1 MARYFLRRLVG
12 VIPTALLVLTL
23 VFVAM
28 RILPGDPAIA
38 ALGDQAGR
46 EQIELFRERM
56 GLNVPLWQQYLTFV
70 WDMLRG
76 DLGRSLTNNVPI
88 GELLARNLPYTLN
101 LTLAATVIALAIGIP
116 IGVLSAVRRNSMAD
130 YVGRFF
136 ALAGFSIPDFYLGVI
151 LLVVFSLTL
160 GWFPLMGEGQGLW
173 GQLHHLVLPALTLG
187 LIKAAFITRLTRSAM
202 LEIMRRDYI
211 RTARSKGISN
221 RRILYRHALRNALL
235 PVITGLGVYTLS
247 TLSGSIAVEL
257 VFSRPGLG
265 QLLIG
270 AVSSRDYTM
279 VQAGLVVFS
288 LFVIAVNLTTDLL
301 YAMVDP
307 RIRMD

>member
-1 MARYFLRRLVG
+1 
-12 VIPTALLVLTL
+12 
-23 VFVAM
+23 
-28 RILPGDPAIA
+28 
-38 ALGDQAGR
+38 
-46 EQIELFRERM
+46 
-56 GLNVPLWQQYLTFV
+56 
-70 WDMLRG
+70 
-76 DLGRSLTNNVPI
+76 
-88 GELLARNLPYTLN
+88 LARNLPYTLN

-116 IGVLSAVRRNSMAD
+116 IGMLSAVRRNSVAD
-130 YVGRFF
+130 YAGRFF

-160 GWFPLMGEGQGLW
+160 GWFPLMGEGQGFW
-173 GQLHHLVLPALTLG
+173 GHLHHIVLPALTLG

-211 RTARSKGISN
+211 RTAKSKGISN
-221 RRILYRHALRNALL
+221 WRILYRHALRNALL

-247 TLSGSIAVEL
+247 TLSGSIAIEL

-288 LFVIAVNLTTDLL
+288 LFVIAINLATDLL
-301 YAMVDP
+301 YAVVDP
-307 RIRMD
+307 RIRLD